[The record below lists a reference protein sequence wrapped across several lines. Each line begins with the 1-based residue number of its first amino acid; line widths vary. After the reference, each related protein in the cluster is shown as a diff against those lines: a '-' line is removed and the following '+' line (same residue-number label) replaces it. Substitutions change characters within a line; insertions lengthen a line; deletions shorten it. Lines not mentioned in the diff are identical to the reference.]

1 MVILFRTIYVLKLC
15 NKKLLNNLLKY
26 HVGFYKVKEQNDAYF
41 LYVNK
46 SDYEKLKNYFDI
58 YNVELIS
65 IKGFLKYKNILH
77 DKIIF
82 IVCLFLGIV
91 YLNILSN
98 TIFEVKILSNND
110 EIVRLLKNELDAF
123 GIKKYLHVKS
133 FEEKEIIKEK
143 ILNNYKDKIEWLEI
157 DRIGTKYYIQV
168 LERVINKEK
177 DNNTYQSIVSKKNA
191 TILEIKASSGQ
202 IIKKINDYVNKGDV
216 IISGYITKKDEIKK
230 VVRAEGIVYGETWYN
245 IKVELPHTYQKRKY
259 TGNSY
264 KTLSL
269 NLFNNVFLFKKNKY
283 KDVEYQDKV
292 LLSNALLP
300 ISLNYSTVYEVKNDN
315 LIYDYQEALIVG
327 LNKAREKLL
336 ETLDKNSKIL
346 YQKKLK
352 LYEENSKII
361 VEVFFKVYENI
372 TDYLEIVGG
381 SNERNN

>member
-1 MVILFRTIYVLKLC
+1 M
-15 NKKLLNNLLKY
+15 
-26 HVGFYKVKEQNDAYF
+26 G
-41 LYVNK
+41 
-46 SDYEKLKNYFDI
+46 
-58 YNVELIS
+58 
-65 IKGFLKYKNILH
+65 
-77 DKIIF
+77 
-82 IVCLFLGIV
+82 
-91 YLNILSN
+91 
-98 TIFEVKILSNND
+98 
-110 EIVRLLKNELDAF
+110 NE
-123 GIKKYLHVKS
+123 
-133 FEEKEIIKEK
+133 
-143 ILNNYKDKIEWLEI
+143 
-157 DRIGTKYYIQV
+157 
-168 LERVINKEK
+168 
-177 DNNTYQSIVSKKNA
+177 
-191 TILEIKASSGQ
+191 
-202 IIKKINDYVNKGDV
+202 
-216 IISGYITKKDEIKK
+216 
-230 VVRAEGIVYGETWYN
+230 GETWYN

-361 VEVFFKVYENI
+361 IEVFFKVYENI

-381 SNERNN
+381 SDERNN